1 MGPEQQKVQQQVQ
14 AAVQPALLLES
25 YDLADPSGLKML
37 TVDRDAVC
45 ILWQIPVGELHTAQG
60 FGDKILPSSS
70 SKRSSPLRSSSNPAT
85 RSWTVNH
92 EPPDTMRSELHIV
105 NWVLSE
111 L

>member
-45 ILWQIPVGELHTAQG
+45 ILNSL
-60 FGDKILPSSS
+60 ILSSC
-70 SKRSSPLRSSSNPAT
+70 KLA
-85 RSWTVNH
+85 H
-92 EPPDTMRSELHIV
+92 
-105 NWVLSE
+105 
-111 L
+111 

>member
-60 FGDKILPSSS
+60 FGLSAIISTTQARNPQTLPVYQGGRGRGGGT
-70 SKRSSPLRSSSNPAT
+70 SKFYIDL
-85 RSWTVNH
+85 
-92 EPPDTMRSELHIV
+92 
-105 NWVLSE
+105 
-111 L
+111 

>member
-45 ILWQIPVGELHTAQG
+45 
-60 FGDKILPSSS
+60 
-70 SKRSSPLRSSSNPAT
+70 
-85 RSWTVNH
+85 
-92 EPPDTMRSELHIV
+92 
-105 NWVLSE
+105 VL
-111 L
+111 